1 VWLECPTNPLL
12 LVPPIPLI
20 VKILDSLPTRPLL
33 LVDTTFLSS
42 FYFTP
47 LVPTSP
53 DTPPFADVVL
63 SSLTKYSGGHTDIIM
78 GALVASK
85 AAKQRFPELV
95 KGLRFLQNSLG
106 GTASPR
112 DCHLMIRSI
121 KTLPVRMLR
130 HGLNALRLAAWL
142 NGRDDIE
149 HVRYPGLVTDPA
161 FQMVEQL
168 ISENAKHELRFL
180 GWSFPFQADTTG
192 EIDRDVESIDQVRKL
207 GIPFGG
213 VINFKVKAAS
223 TEQMSRFV
231 SALRLNALA
240 VSLGGVESLLEVPAS
255 MTHEVSRRAS
265 RISDVQELPD
275 AVKLELGITASLVR
289 VSVGLEEFED
299 LRSEFERALGEL
311 RV

>member
-1 VWLECPTNPLL
+1 MWLECPTNPLL

-20 VKILDSLPTRPLL
+20 AKILDSLPTRPLL

-149 HVRYPGLVTDPA
+149 HVRYPGLVTDPT

-180 GWSFPFQADTTG
+180 GWSFPFQPDTNGATDH
-192 EIDRDVESIDQVRKL
+192 EIESIDQVRKL

-255 MTHEVSRRAS
+255 MTHEVSR
-265 RISDVQELPD
+265 
-275 AVKLELGITASLVR
+275 
-289 VSVGLEEFED
+289 
-299 LRSEFERALGEL
+299 
-311 RV
+311 